1 MITLASLA
9 ALAIAP
15 AATPPVRPAPPQDDE
30 ASKVLFVQGERVY
43 VRPGKVL
50 ENAAVLVQD
59 GRILAVG
66 PDLVAPEGARSISGT
81 VVCAGFVDPWSG
93 FGLDAAIAALVVVA
107 GTLLA
112 GWALGDLILALTIVL
127 ALFALVLI
135 QAARRIVA
143 EDRAAELEPEQ
154 AEM

>member
-1 MITLASLA
+1 MSFIQDELRRLDEARGKGAITA
-9 ALAIAP
+9 AMHKKLRQQILELVEDAELVAEAAPPKPPERPAAKPPKKPRIAP
-15 AATPPVRPAPPQDDE
+15 FEPAPEEEAFDD
-30 ASKVLFVQGERVY
+30 
-43 VRPGKVL
+43 
-50 ENAAVLVQD
+50 
-59 GRILAVG
+59 
-66 PDLVAPEGARSISGT
+66 APK
-81 VVCAGFVDPWSG
+81 SG